1 MPLKKIPLPPGFDKN
16 DTASQAEG
24 RWIDGDNV
32 RFQYG
37 SPEKIGG
44 WSQIGFNILV
54 GAARDIHSWFDL
66 TGRRYVVIGT
76 NKVLYVLFGE
86 ELYDITPLKAALT
99 GCTYTSTTGSTT
111 VTINKTSHN
120 FEVGDLLLFSSV
132 TTPGPTTTSF
142 TTADFETNTFQV
154 ISVPNAN
161 TFTVTMPVAEAGTG
175 VTAGGT
181 ITTDPYETVG
191 PIGSTFGYGYGTGY
205 YGGTIP
211 TSVITSLNGAISN
224 TTTTITVVSTTGFPT
239 PPPNGR
245 IDIGTELIS
254 YTGKTSTTFTGCTRG
269 IDGSTAA
276 SHLNAAT
283 VTNATDWTDWG
294 EQSNTNAVT
303 LDAGSWSLDNFG
315 ELLIATIKNGKTFSW
330 DPNAGANVTTRA
342 TVISGNPTATV
353 LTKVSDRDRHLIHFG
368 TETAI
373 GDIASQDPMFI
384 RFSDQEDIEDYV
396 PTSTNTAGTF
406 RLDNGS
412 KIVAAVKGKDY
423 MLVLT
428 DEAAYTMQFVGPPFT
443 FSIRQVGSNCG
454 CIGQHAAV
462 FVDGAVYWMGDSG
475 NFFVFDGT
483 VKTLPST
490 VEDFVFTTTGDALGL
505 NFTNGELVFAGHN
518 SLFTEISWFYPQASA
533 TQINR
538 VVTYNYELKS
548 WVTGSLSRTTY
559 EDSHV
564 LENPT
569 ATQYID
575 TLVPNI
581 PTINGVTASGSYVF
595 EHEVGVN
602 EVIYTTSTLTTNIA
616 ISAFVKS
623 GDFDLDIDGDGEYFI
638 KIKRFIPDFKYLDGN
653 TKVTLFFKAYPADT
667 TSAQGETTVGPFTVT
682 STTDKID
689 TRARGRLAAIKIEN
703 DALDDNWRYGI
714 FRVDIQPDGRGGSAP
729 QT

>member
-16 DTASQAEG
+16 DTPSQAEG

-44 WSQIGFNILV
+44 WRQIGPNILV
-54 GAARDIHSWFDL
+54 GAGRDVHSFFDL
-66 TGRRYVVIGT
+66 TGRRYLAIGT
-76 NKVLYVLFGE
+76 NKVLYILFDNVF
-86 ELYDITPLKAALT
+86 YDITPLKAALT
-99 GCTYTSTTGSTT
+99 SCTYTSTTGSTT
-111 VTINKTSHN
+111 VTINKNSHN
-120 FEVGDLLLFSSV
+120 FEIGDLLTFSSV
-132 TTPGPTTTSF
+132 TTPGSPTTSF
-142 TTADFETNTFQV
+142 IATDFTDNVFEVQT
-154 ISVPNAN
+154 ISTIN

-181 ITTDPYETVG
+181 ITTNPYETIG
-191 PIGSTFGYGYGTGY
+191 PLASTFGYGWGAGTWNLSTW
-205 YGGTIP
+205 GTP
-211 TSVITSLNGAISN
+211 RTASN
-224 TTTTITVVSTTGFPT
+224 TI
-239 PPPNGR
+239 
-245 IDIGTELIS
+245 I
-254 YTGKTSTTFTGCTRG
+254 
-269 IDGSTAA
+269 
-276 SHLNAAT
+276 
-283 VTNATDWTDWG
+283 
-294 EQSNTNAVT
+294 
-303 LDAGSWSLDNFG
+303 DAGSWSLDNFG
-315 ELLIATIKNGKTFSW
+315 ELLIATIKDGKTFKW
-330 DPNAGANVTTRA
+330 DPNAGAGVTTRA
-342 TVISGNPTATV
+342 IVIPGNPTATV
-353 LTKVSDRDRHLIHFG
+353 LTRVSDRDRHLIHFG

-373 GDIASQDPMFI
+373 GSTASQDPMFI
-384 RFSDQEDIEDYV
+384 RFSDQEDIEVYE

-412 KIVAAVKGKDY
+412 KIIAAVKGKDY

-483 VKTLPST
+483 VKTLPSS
-490 VEDFVFTTTGDALGL
+490 VENFVFTTTGDALGL
-505 NFTNGELVFAGHN
+505 NFTNGELIFAGHN
-518 SLFTEISWFYPQASA
+518 SLFTEISWFYPQANVA
-533 TQINR
+533 QNNR
-538 VVTYNYELKS
+538 VVTYNYELQS

-569 ATQYID
+569 ASRYID
-575 TLVPNI
+575 NLT
-581 PTINGVTASGSYVF
+581 PTTPIVNGVSNGGSYVF

-602 EVIYTTSTLTTNIA
+602 EVINLTSVTTTNIA

-638 KIKRFIPDFKYLDGN
+638 KIRRFIPDFKYIDGN

-667 TSAQGETTVGPFTVT
+667 TSALGETTVGPFTVT

>member
-1 MPLKKIPLPPGFDKN
+1 MPLKKIALPPGFDKN
-16 DTASQAEG
+16 DTPSQAEG

-44 WSQIGFNILV
+44 WQQISSDILV
-54 GAARDIHSWFDL
+54 GAGRDIHSFFDL

-76 NKVLYVLFGE
+76 NKVLYILFDNE
-86 ELYDITPLKAALT
+86 FYDVTPLKAALT
-99 GCTYTSTTGSTT
+99 SCTYTSTTGSTT

-120 FEVGDLLLFSSV
+120 LEVGDLLTFSSV
-132 TTPGPTTTSF
+132 TTPGSPTTSF
-142 TTADFETNTFQV
+142 VAANFTTNSFEVKT
-154 ISVPNAN
+154 VPTVN
-161 TFTVTMPVAEAGTG
+161 TFTVTMPVAETGTG

-181 ITTDPYETVG
+181 ITTNPYETVG
-191 PIGSTFGYGYGTGY
+191 PLVSTFGYGWGAGTWNLSTW
-205 YGGTIP
+205 GTP
-211 TSVITSLNGAISN
+211 RTASN
-224 TTTTITVVSTTGFPT
+224 TI
-239 PPPNGR
+239 
-245 IDIGTELIS
+245 I
-254 YTGKTSTTFTGCTRG
+254 
-269 IDGSTAA
+269 
-276 SHLNAAT
+276 
-283 VTNATDWTDWG
+283 
-294 EQSNTNAVT
+294 
-303 LDAGSWSLDNFG
+303 DAGSWSLDNFG
-315 ELLIATIKNGKTFSW
+315 ELLIATIKDGKTFSW
-330 DPNAGANVTTRA
+330 DPNAGAGVSTRA
-342 TVISGNPTATV
+342 AVIAGNPTSTI
-353 LTKVSDRDRHLIHFG
+353 LTRVSDRDRHLIHFG
-368 TETAI
+368 TETTI
-373 GDIASQDPMFI
+373 GNIATQDPMFI
-384 RFSDQEDIEDYV
+384 RFSDQEDIEVYT
-396 PTSTNTAGTF
+396 PNSTNTAGTF

-490 VEDFVFTTTGDALGL
+490 VENFVFSTTGDNLGL
-505 NFTNGELVFAGHN
+505 NFVNGELIFAGHN
-518 SLFTEISWFYPQASA
+518 SLFTEINWFYPQASA
-533 TQINR
+533 TQNNR
-538 VVTYNYELKS
+538 VVTYNYELKT

-569 ATQYID
+569 ASQFID
-575 TLVPNI
+575 TLT
-581 PTINGVTASGSYVF
+581 PTTPVINGVSNSGSFVF
-595 EHEVGVN
+595 AHEVGVN
-602 EVIYTTSTLTTNIA
+602 EVRNLTSVTTTSVVIA
-616 ISAFVKS
+616 AFVKS

-638 KIKRFIPDFKYLDGN
+638 KIRRFIPDFKYLDGN

-667 TSAQGETTVGPFTVT
+667 TSALGETTVGPFTIS

-703 DALDDNWRYGI
+703 DALNDNWRYGI
-714 FRVDIQPDGRGGSAP
+714 FRVDIQPDGRGGSGP

>member
-1 MPLKKIPLPPGFDKN
+1 MPLKKIALPPGFDKN
-16 DTASQAEG
+16 DTPSQAEG

-44 WSQIGFNILV
+44 WQQISSNILV
-54 GAARDIHSWFDL
+54 GAGRDIHSFFDL

-76 NKVLYVLFGE
+76 NKVLYILFDNE
-86 ELYDITPLKAALT
+86 FYDVTPLKAALT
-99 GCTYTSTTGSTT
+99 SCTYTSTTGSTT

-120 FEVGDLLLFSSV
+120 LEVGDLLTFSSV
-132 TTPGPTTTSF
+132 TTPGSPTTSF
-142 TTADFETNTFQV
+142 VAADFTTNSFEVKT
-154 ISVPNAN
+154 VPTVN
-161 TFTVTMPVAEAGTG
+161 TFTVTMPVAETGTG

-181 ITTDPYETVG
+181 ITTNPYETVG
-191 PIGSTFGYGYGTGY
+191 PLVSTFGYGWGAGTWNLSTW
-205 YGGTIP
+205 GTP
-211 TSVITSLNGAISN
+211 RTASN
-224 TTTTITVVSTTGFPT
+224 TI
-239 PPPNGR
+239 
-245 IDIGTELIS
+245 I
-254 YTGKTSTTFTGCTRG
+254 
-269 IDGSTAA
+269 
-276 SHLNAAT
+276 
-283 VTNATDWTDWG
+283 
-294 EQSNTNAVT
+294 
-303 LDAGSWSLDNFG
+303 DAGSWSLDNFG
-315 ELLIATIKNGKTFSW
+315 ELLIATIKDGKTFSW
-330 DPNAGANVTTRA
+330 DPNAGAGVSTRA
-342 TVISGNPTATV
+342 TVITGNPTSTI
-353 LTKVSDRDRHLIHFG
+353 LTRVSDRDRHLIHFG
-368 TETAI
+368 TETTI
-373 GDIASQDPMFI
+373 GNIATQDPMFI
-384 RFSDQEDIEDYV
+384 RFSDQEDIEVYT
-396 PTSTNTAGTF
+396 PNSTNTAGTF

-490 VEDFVFTTTGDALGL
+490 VENFVFSTTGDNLGL
-505 NFTNGELVFAGHN
+505 NFVNGELIFAGHN
-518 SLFTEISWFYPQASA
+518 SLFTEINWFYPQASA
-533 TQINR
+533 TQNNR
-538 VVTYNYELKS
+538 VVTYNYELKT

-569 ATQYID
+569 ASQFID
-575 TLVPNI
+575 TLT
-581 PTINGVTASGSYVF
+581 PTTPIINGVSNSGSFVF
-595 EHEVGVN
+595 AHEVGVN
-602 EVIYTTSTLTTNIA
+602 EVRNLTSVTTTSIIIA
-616 ISAFVKS
+616 AFVKS

-638 KIKRFIPDFKYLDGN
+638 KIRRFIPDFKYLDGN

-667 TSAQGETTVGPFTVT
+667 TSALGETTVGPFTIS

-703 DALDDNWRYGI
+703 DALNDNWRYGI
-714 FRVDIQPDGRGGSAP
+714 FRVDIQPDGRGGSGP

>member
-44 WSQIGFNILV
+44 WRQIGPNILV
-54 GAARDIHSWFDL
+54 GAGRDIHSFFDL
-66 TGRRYVVIGT
+66 TGRRYLAIGT
-76 NKVLYVLFGE
+76 NKVLYILFDNVF
-86 ELYDITPLKAALT
+86 YDITPLKTALT
-99 GCTYTSTTGSTT
+99 GCTYTSTTGSFT
-111 VTINKTSHN
+111 VTINKNSHN
-120 FEVGDLLLFSSV
+120 FEVGDLLTFSSV

-142 TTADFETNTFQV
+142 TDADFETNAFEVKT
-154 ISVPNAN
+154 VPTVN

-181 ITTDPYETVG
+181 ITTNPYETVG
-191 PIGSTFGYGYGTGY
+191 PLASTFGYGWGAGTWNLSTW
-205 YGGTIP
+205 GTP
-211 TSVITSLNGAISN
+211 RTASN
-224 TTTTITVVSTTGFPT
+224 TI
-239 PPPNGR
+239 
-245 IDIGTELIS
+245 I
-254 YTGKTSTTFTGCTRG
+254 
-269 IDGSTAA
+269 
-276 SHLNAAT
+276 
-283 VTNATDWTDWG
+283 
-294 EQSNTNAVT
+294 
-303 LDAGSWSLDNFG
+303 DAGSWSLDNFG
-315 ELLIATIKNGKTFSW
+315 ELLIATIKDGKTFEW
-330 DPNAGANVTTRA
+330 DPAAGAGVTSRA
-342 TVISGNPTATV
+342 TVIAGNPTATV
-353 LTKVSDRDRHLIHFG
+353 LTRVSDRDRHLIHFG
-368 TETAI
+368 TETTI
-373 GDIASQDPMFI
+373 GSASTQDPMFI
-384 RFSDQEDIEDYV
+384 RFSDQEDIEVYE

-428 DEAAYTMQFVGPPFT
+428 DEAAYTMQFVGTPYT

-490 VEDFVFTTTGDALGL
+490 VEDFVFTTQGESLGI

-518 SLFTEISWFYPQASA
+518 SLYTEISWFYPQANIA
-533 TQINR
+533 QNNR
-538 VVTYNYELKS
+538 VVTYNYESQS

-569 ATQYID
+569 ASRYID
-575 TLVPNI
+575 TLTPSTPIV
-581 PTINGVTASGSYVF
+581 NGVSNGGSYVF
-595 EHEVGVN
+595 AHEIGVN
-602 EVIYTTSTLTTNIA
+602 EVINLTSVTTTNIA
-616 ISAFVKS
+616 ISAYVKS
-623 GDFDLDIDGDGEYFI
+623 GDFDLDIEGDGEYFI
-638 KIKRFIPDFKYLDGN
+638 KIRRFIPDFKYLDGN

-667 TSAQGETTVGPFTVT
+667 TSALGETTVGPFTVT

>member
-44 WSQIGFNILV
+44 WRQISSDILV
-54 GAARDIHSWFDL
+54 GAGRDVHSFFDL
-66 TGRRYVVIGT
+66 TGRKYLAIGT
-76 NKVLYVLFGE
+76 NKVLYVLFDNVF
-86 ELYDITPLKAALT
+86 YDITPLKTALT

-111 VTINKTSHN
+111 VTINKSSHN
-120 FEVGDLLLFSSV
+120 FEVGDLLTFSSV

-142 TTADFETNTFQV
+142 TSANFTTNSFEVKT
-154 ISVPNAN
+154 VPTVNA
-161 TFTVTMPVAEAGTG
+161 FTVTMPVAETGTG

-181 ITTDPYETVG
+181 ITTNPSETIG
-191 PIGSTFGYGYGTGY
+191 PLVSTFGYGWGAGTWNLSTW
-205 YGGTIP
+205 GTP
-211 TSVITSLNGAISN
+211 RTASN
-224 TTTTITVVSTTGFPT
+224 TI
-239 PPPNGR
+239 
-245 IDIGTELIS
+245 I
-254 YTGKTSTTFTGCTRG
+254 
-269 IDGSTAA
+269 A
-276 SHLNAAT
+276 
-283 VTNATDWTDWG
+283 
-294 EQSNTNAVT
+294 
-303 LDAGSWSLDNFG
+303 AGSWSLDNFG
-315 ELLIATIKNGKTFSW
+315 ELLIATIKDGKTFEW
-330 DPNAGANVTTRA
+330 DPDAGAGVTSRA
-342 TVISGNPTATV
+342 VVIPGNPTATV

-373 GDIASQDPMFI
+373 GSPSTQDPMFI
-384 RFSDQEDIEDYV
+384 RFSDQEDIEDYI
-396 PTSTNTAGTF
+396 PNSTNTAGTF

-412 KIVAAVKGKDY
+412 KIVTAIKGKDY
-423 MLVLT
+423 MLILT

-454 CIGQHAAV
+454 CIGQHAAI

-490 VEDFVFTTTGDALGL
+490 VEDFVFTTQGDSLGL

-518 SLFTEISWFYPQASA
+518 SLYTEISWFYPQANVA
-533 TQINR
+533 QNNR
-538 VVTYNYELKS
+538 VVTYNYESQS

-569 ATQYID
+569 ASRYID
-575 TLVPNI
+575 TLT
-581 PTINGVTASGSYVF
+581 PTTPIINGVSNSGSYVF

-602 EVIYTTSTLTTNIA
+602 EVINLTSATTTNIV
-616 ISAFVKS
+616 ISAYVKS
-623 GDFDLDIDGDGEYFI
+623 GDFDLDIEGDGEYFI
-638 KIKRFIPDFKYLDGN
+638 KIRRFIPDFKYLDGN

-667 TSAQGETTVGPFTVT
+667 TSAQGETTVGPFIVT

-703 DALDDNWRYGI
+703 DALDDNWRYGV
-714 FRVDIQPDGRGGSAP
+714 FRVDIQPDGRGGSGP